1 MSMIA
6 GTGESVEIHQLRY
19 FVSVAEIG
27 SFTRA
32 AQACFVAQPS
42 LSQQIRKL
50 EVELGQRLFERLGRR
65 VRLTSAGHILYERAA
80 VILSSLAEA
89 RDALRDPSHL
99 HEGEIQ
105 VAAIPTVAPYFLPS
119 LLRTFTRKF
128 RRAGVTV
135 HEDFTAEIV
144 RGCAAGDVDLGIVA
158 LPIEDARLA
167 VEPLFSEDLLV
178 SIPAKHPLA
187 RKRKITL
194 EELTRERFVLLSE
207 IHCLGAQVVR
217 FCERQGC
224 TPAVTCRSAQ
234 LLTVQELVGLG
245 QGVSLVPEMA
255 ARADRSNKIVY
266 RTLEGPKA
274 SRTLALVWHKHRYQG
289 PLVTGLIAT
298 IRREGSRKMSRWLR
312 RNLHSAALPG
322 STPAAHP
329 RRASVPSSRGQT
341 RRS

>member
-1 MSMIA
+1 
-6 GTGESVEIHQLRY
+6 VEIHQLRY
-19 FVSVAEIG
+19 FVSVVEVG

-50 EVELGQRLFERLGRR
+50 EEELGQPLFERLGRR

-80 VILSSLAEA
+80 RILSSLAEA
-89 RDALRDPSHL
+89 RDALRDPSDL

-105 VAAIPTVAPYFLPS
+105 VAAIPTVAPYFLPP

-128 RRAGVTV
+128 RRAEVTV

-178 SIPAKHPLA
+178 SIPATHPLA
-187 RKRKITL
+187 RKRRITL
-194 EELTRERFVLLSE
+194 EELTQERFVLLSE

-217 FCERQGC
+217 FCERRGC

-245 QGVSLVPEMA
+245 QGVSLVPKMA
-255 ARADRSNKIVY
+255 ARTDRSNKIIY
-266 RTLEGPKA
+266 RMLEAPRP
-274 SRTLALVWHKHRYQG
+274 SRTLAMIWHKHRYQS
-289 PLVTGLIAT
+289 PLVIGLIET
-298 IRREGSRKMSRWLR
+298 IRAEGNRKMSKWPR
-312 RNLHSAALPG
+312 RNVQFSKSQD
-322 STPAAHP
+322 STPAARA
-329 RRASVPSSRGQT
+329 RRVSAPSSTGQIH
-341 RRS
+341 RS

>member
-1 MSMIA
+1 M
-6 GTGESVEIHQLRY
+6 EIHQLRY

-32 AQACFVAQPS
+32 AQACYVAQPS

-50 EVELGQRLFERLGRR
+50 EEELGQPLFERLGRN
-65 VRLTSAGHILYERAA
+65 VRLTPAGHILYERATR
-80 VILSSLAEA
+80 ILASLAEA
-89 RDALRDPSHL
+89 RDALRDPSRL

-105 VAAIPTVAPYFLPS
+105 VAAIPTVAPYLLPR
-119 LLRTFTRKF
+119 LLKAFTRSY
-128 RRAGVTV
+128 RGAEVTV

-144 RGCAAGDVDLGIVA
+144 RHCAAGDVDLGIVA
-158 LPIEDARLA
+158 LPIEDERLA

-178 SIPAKHPLA
+178 AIPSKHALA
-187 RKRKITL
+187 RKRRITL

-207 IHCLGAQVVR
+207 IHCLGAQIVR

-255 ARADRSNKIVY
+255 ARMDRSGKIVY
-266 RTLEGPKA
+266 RNLTGTKA
-274 SRTLALVWHKHRYQG
+274 SRTLAMIWHKRRYQR
-289 PLVTGLIAT
+289 PLVEGLVET
-298 IRREGSRKMSRWLR
+298 IRAETA
-312 RNLHSAALPG
+312 RN
-322 STPAAHP
+322 
-329 RRASVPSSRGQT
+329 V